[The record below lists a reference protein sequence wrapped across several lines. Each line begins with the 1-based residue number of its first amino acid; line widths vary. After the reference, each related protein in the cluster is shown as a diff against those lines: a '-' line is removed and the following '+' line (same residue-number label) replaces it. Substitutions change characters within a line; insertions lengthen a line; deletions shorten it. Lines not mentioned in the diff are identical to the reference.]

1 MSRCETVSFWEVNLL
16 HEVKKYMGEQMWWVE
31 MQRTDWREEEYS
43 VTFIQFREHLSM
55 GDVDLSLLTRPPAPN
70 ASLPLTLIN
79 WESEEKDGMLF
90 TIQVTTVGVG
100 GQHTVHVGR
109 GGEFSLTF
117 KNLASYIW
125 DGSTT
130 TLQMLHSIYIY
141 STNISTE
148 YFKHAAHS
156 PFFSSKCRLFH
167 NAAFLVPVLFTFYI
181 QSVLKFKCKT
191 PVPKG

>member
-1 MSRCETVSFWEVNLL
+1 
-16 HEVKKYMGEQMWWVE
+16 
-31 MQRTDWREEEYS
+31 
-43 VTFIQFREHLSM
+43 
-55 GDVDLSLLTRPPAPN
+55 
-70 ASLPLTLIN
+70 
-79 WESEEKDGMLF
+79 MLF

-100 GQHTVHVGR
+100 GQHTVHVGI

-130 TLQMLHSIYIY
+130 TLQMLHFMYFL
-141 STNISTE
+141 TNISTE

-156 PFFSSKCRLFH
+156 LFFSSKCRLFH
-167 NAAFLVPVLFTFYI
+167 NAAFLFPVLFTFYI
-181 QSVLKFKCKT
+181 QGELKFKCKT